1 MCSSLMAMFPHI
13 FTHAAI
19 YPSFLRSCSTSL
31 SSPHNPTTTSATLL
45 PEFSHASA
53 NTSFLVENILR
64 DRAAAA
70 AAVVS
75 GKDMVSNGSLIS
87 RPLPLHPSEQSPCGY
102 SNCNVKQCLT
112 DLIKHERSSELLN
125 CSDHETESSFGA
137 DPQSGSSTPPNKTPI
152 PLKFGVSAILS
163 DHKSDNFYANSA
175 KHSLLSQQK
184 GMNCCIRY
192 GRL

>member
-1 MCSSLMAMFPHI
+1 MAMFPHI

-31 SSPHNPTTTSATLL
+31 SSPHNPNTTPTSMS
-45 PEFSHASA
+45 PEFSHSS

-70 AAVVS
+70 AVAA
-75 GKDMVSNGSLIS
+75 GKDVISNGSLIS

-112 DLIKHERSSELLN
+112 DLIKHERSSEMLN

-137 DPQSGSSTPPNKTPI
+137 DPQSGSNTPPNKTPI

-163 DHKSDNFYANSA
+163 DHKSDNLYANSA
-175 KHSLLSQQK
+175 KNSLLSHQK
-184 GMNCCIRY
+184 GLTYSITHCHR
-192 GRL
+192 